1 VAIMR
6 KPPRFTLCLVLA
18 ACAWMLAPGVPVRA
32 GDEAAGEPQEQ
43 WRIFPNPPFARSANE
58 EITGR
63 LTRQIDRFA
72 EVYRPDSSARSLE
85 TLGDSLVDSKA
96 RIQLFRLE
104 SLLRLYVKPF
114 PDLEKYRLEVK
125 DIEDGLGD
133 YTFAVDSLDF
143 AKDRFKDENKS
154 RAPDAARKAEQDRIL
169 AGLEK
174 RKAAARV
181 VFARLVERSTLD
193 DDLPQLRS
201 AVMSSFAGW
210 NGSKDR
216 QFVSHEL
223 LKALR
228 KVRDGRFNFN
238 LLEDGIHEF
247 RRQLRWFPILV
258 DSFDGLILVRDDP
271 PGSCPVPALE
281 KLAGTSTAK
290 HRYSNPELK
299 FPASRPC
306 TISRCLLWQVVKTT
320 NDIGKLKDEV
330 QGNASVESALLDNDI
345 DVSASNKATPE
356 EIARGKAYRD
366 ELYSSHALDS
376 LMSQL
381 SSCKS

>member
-1 VAIMR
+1 MGT
-6 KPPRFTLCLVLA
+6 PRFTLYLALA
-18 ACAWMLAPGVPVRA
+18 ACAWILSPEVQVRA
-32 GDEAAGEPQEQ
+32 GGEGAGEPQEQ
-43 WRIFPNPPFARSANE
+43 WRIFPNPPFARSASE
-58 EITGR
+58 EVTGR
-63 LTRQIDRFA
+63 ITRQIDRFA
-72 EVYRPDSSARSLE
+72 VLYRPDGGNRSVE

-104 SLLRLYVKPF
+104 SLLRLYVKAF

-125 DIEDGLGD
+125 DVEDGLGD

-143 AKDRFKDENKS
+143 AKDRFKDENRS
-154 RAPDAARKAEQDRIL
+154 RPPETARKAEQDRIL
-169 AGLEK
+169 EGLERK
-174 RKAAARV
+174 KAAARV
-181 VFARLVERSTLD
+181 TFARLVVRSTLD

-201 AVMSSFAGW
+201 AVMSNFTGW
-210 NGSKDR
+210 TPSRDR

-223 LKALR
+223 LKTLQ
-228 KVRDGRFNFN
+228 KVRNGRFNFN

-258 DSFDGLILVRDDP
+258 DSFDGLILVRDDA
-271 PGSCPVPALE
+271 PGACPVPSLE
-281 KLAGTSTAK
+281 KLAGTATAK

-345 DVSASNKATPE
+345 DVSGSNKATAA

-366 ELYSSHALDS
+366 ELYSSRALES

>member
-1 VAIMR
+1 MAIMR
-6 KPPRFTLCLVLA
+6 KPPRFTLCLALG
-18 ACAWMLAPGVPVRA
+18 ACAWMLAPDVPVRA
-32 GDEAAGEPQEQ
+32 GSEAAGEPQEQ
-43 WRIFPNPPFARSANE
+43 WRLFPNPPFARSANE

-63 LTRQIDRFA
+63 LTRQIDRFS
-72 EVYRPDSSARSLE
+72 EVYRPDASARSLE

-143 AKDRFKDENKS
+143 AKDKFKDENKS
-154 RAPDAARKAEQDRIL
+154 HPPDAARKAEQDRIL
-169 AGLEK
+169 EGLEK

-210 NGSKDR
+210 NISKDR

-223 LKALR
+223 FKVLQ
-228 KVRDGRFNFN
+228 KVRGGRYNFN

-258 DSFDGLILVRDDP
+258 DSFDGLIMVRDDP

-281 KLAGTSTAK
+281 KLAGTPTAK
-290 HRYSNPELK
+290 HRYSNPELR

-345 DVSASNKATPE
+345 DVLASNKATPE
-356 EIARGKAYRD
+356 EIARGKAYRE
-366 ELYSSHALDS
+366 ELYSSHALES